1 MLEFKTIRQLKA
13 DKEFLDFIGKNKPAI
28 KITDGAILEI
38 KKTNIKTIKPI
49 IYEISDLNLV
59 IYHYACDNLNNKRYY
74 IPDYKKSY
82 TLNQIKEIIRTMLT
96 TKHWQMKKR
105 VYNK

>member
-13 DKEFLDFIGKNKPAI
+13 DKEFLGFIGKRPPDI
-28 KITDGAILEI
+28 KTTDGAILEI

-49 IYEISDLNLV
+49 IYEISDLNLI

-74 IPDYKKSY
+74 IPSHKKSY
-82 TLNQIKEIIRTMLT
+82 TLNQIKEMIRNMLT
-96 TKHWQMKKR
+96 TNLDK
-105 VYNK
+105 